1 MWKRFLIELGTGAD
15 LHGMDVM
22 EAATRAV
29 KDAVSHCCMCGLVE
43 TLGIQDL
50 KKDMRISLKI
60 AAPDPAGVDPE
71 ALKKLLIVSS
81 PEWPKGGLP
90 KSCAKQAE
98 ATMVSMSDWRSF
110 SSGCFLDSFSTVR
123 QAMERPTLATS
134 RLWVR
139 RL

>member
-71 ALKKLLIVSS
+71 ALKKLLIADDVDV
-81 PEWPKGGLP
+81 EVVQGGMLQNGLHVDEFGNGDQIVVVN
-90 KSCAKQAE
+90 A
-98 ATMVSMSDWRSF
+98 
-110 SSGCFLDSFSTVR
+110 GITVY
-123 QAMERPTLATS
+123 
-134 RLWVR
+134 VR
-139 RL
+139 T